1 LRKGNQRTRLKSGV
15 AVAGEAERMARTATG
30 IETVMPEEA
39 DGLAAWMWR
48 LPPGGSAELPDP
60 ARSGGQYMIVAS
72 GTMAN
77 DAELLDR
84 LSTVFVSPEE
94 QAYSVTAGSDG
105 LDLLVLQFP
114 RMAGTLA
121 GGQSRI

>member
-1 LRKGNQRTRLKSGV
+1 
-15 AVAGEAERMARTATG
+15 
-30 IETVMPEEA
+30 
-39 DGLAAWMWR
+39 
-48 LPPGGSAELPDP
+48 
-60 ARSGGQYMIVAS
+60 MIVAS